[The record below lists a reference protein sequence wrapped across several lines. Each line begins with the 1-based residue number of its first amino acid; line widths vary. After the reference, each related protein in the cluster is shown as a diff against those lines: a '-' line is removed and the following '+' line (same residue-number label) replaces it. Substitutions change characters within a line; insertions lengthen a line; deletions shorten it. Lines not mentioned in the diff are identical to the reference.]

1 MILKNDN
8 LFGKVEDFFFTTE
21 FQQRGNEH
29 EHGLLWIQNAPVYGQ
44 NTNAE
49 ITSFV
54 DCYISTYSTLLN
66 ENFVKVQTHCHT
78 RTCKKHKQSRC
89 RFNFPLPPIDT
100 TMVLE
105 PLENSPNC
113 LIEKANQIYFVF
125 EHSEYSKKISFASLL
140 QELQIP
146 RDEYIFLLHSL
157 LTRPTWSLKR
167 ALPDIWINAFTKAIP
182 VLW

>member
-1 MILKNDN
+1 M
-8 LFGKVEDFFFTTE
+8 
-21 FQQRGNEH
+21 
-29 EHGLLWIQNAPVYGQ
+29 
-44 NTNAE
+44 
-49 ITSFV
+49 
-54 DCYISTYSTLLN
+54 LN

-125 EHSEYSKKISFASLL
+125 EHSEYSKKMSFASLL

-146 RDEYIFLLHSL
+146 RDKYILLLRSL
-157 LTRPTWSLKR
+157 LTRPTLILKR
-167 ALPDIWINAFTKAIP
+167 APANIWINAFAKAIP
-182 VLW
+182 DLWQANIDA